1 MKKLIALSLLCS
13 MTSFAQTAVD
23 NLKKEAAKVEA
34 KVGAELKKAEADK
47 MDAKPM
53 DPKKV
58 EEAKKAE
65 ALKAKKDPAPPGG
78 AAAPAAPA
86 VAAPTMPEPSK
97 ELAAAFA
104 DLIKKKNLNCKS
116 KVAEGMM
123 GPAYE
128 TGVKQSFSYELNNF
142 FISSTY
148 EEKKSKANAKPYAS
162 KSVITFDSMKK
173 NIVRSDFDNMGGI
186 GHFTSPGWEGDKLV
200 FTGKMM
206 SGMEL
211 RDTFVKGAKEWTEL
225 VETKGPDG
233 KWMTMVENTCK

>member
-1 MKKLIALSLLCS
+1 
-13 MTSFAQTAVD
+13 
-23 NLKKEAAKVEA
+23 
-34 KVGAELKKAEADK
+34 
-47 MDAKPM
+47 
-53 DPKKV
+53 V

-78 AAAPAAPA
+78 APAAAPPATAAPAGPA
-86 VAAPTMPEPSK
+86 MPEPSK

-116 KVAEGMM
+116 KVADGMM
-123 GPAYE
+123 GPGYE
-128 TGVKQSFSYELNNF
+128 TVVKQSYSYELNNF
-142 FISSTY
+142 FISSSY

-162 KSVITFDSMKK
+162 KSVITFDAMKK
-173 NIVRSDFDNMGGI
+173 NIVRSDFDNMGGV
-186 GHFTSPGWEGDKLV
+186 GHFMSPGWEGDKLV

-211 RDTFVKGAKEWTEL
+211 RDTFTKGAKEWNEL

-233 KWMTMVENTCK
+233 KWVTMVENVCK